1 MTLLRLVLESNVFE
15 FNKEFWIQ
23 LLGTAMGTRAAPTY
37 ANIFMNRLETEMLE
51 NCPNHLRELIFDWKR
66 FIDDI
71 LLLFLG
77 SYEELEELYSYLNG
91 YHPTMK
97 LDRPEFDKTNNS
109 TNFLDLQ
116 IKISGNKIITDL
128 YRKATDKPTALLPS
142 SSHLCHITPNI
153 VYSMAF

>member
-1 MTLLRLVLESNVFE
+1 
-15 FNKEFWIQ
+15 
-23 LLGTAMGTRAAPTY
+23 MGTRAAPTY

-97 LDRPEFDKTNNS
+97 FDRPEFDKTNNS

-116 IKISGNKIITDL
+116 SKISGNKIISDL
-128 YRKATDKPTALLPS
+128 YRKVTDKPTVLLPNS
-142 SSHLCHITPNI
+142 SQPGHKTPNI
-153 VYSMAF
+153 VYSLAFRLMRI